1 MSGTGIP
8 LQEAGKFF
16 VIKILTSNPLGLK
29 ILQSIFV
36 EPAPVKAFREGGGR
50 GTLAFNV
57 FPKRNCRG
65 TFDRTPQANYF
76 FDTFPPYLTPPKF
89 CATFVLNS

>member
-50 GTLAFNV
+50 GYPSHSTFS
-57 FPKRNCRG
+57 RNETAAEPSIELLRP
-65 TFDRTPQANYF
+65 TIFLIHFHHT
-76 FDTFPPYLTPPKF
+76 
-89 CATFVLNS
+89 